1 MKRLMLAI
9 AATAAFVSVASAEE
23 AWFTGT
29 IGGSES
35 GGQWTMTPG
44 YGKITTNNTT
54 LVIEDAA
61 ASFVATSKKSLSG
74 SENLKFATSAKFAS
88 SYDELPEIDP
98 GAKAGIVVYTNEYYV
113 LAKDDTTW
121 AEVQAVV
128 ANVREATEKLKGKD
142 GLIGRLLSDKELSD
156 NAAKVVENLA
166 AVSGRLEK
174 GEGTLGK
181 LTAERALYDEISALV
196 KDVRQIVDNYRDTTP
211 ITTFGS
217 LATGAL

>member
-1 MKRLMLAI
+1 MPEL
-9 AATAAFVSVASAEE
+9 
-23 AWFTGT
+23 
-29 IGGSES
+29 
-35 GGQWTMTPG
+35 TMTLLNADNVDAV
-44 YGKITTNNTT
+44 YE
-54 LVIEDAA
+54 IEKS
-61 ASFVATSKKSLSG
+61 SFAIPWSH
-74 SENLKFATSAKFAS
+74 EAF
-88 SYDELPEIDP
+88 
-98 GAKAGIVVYTNEYYV
+98 
-113 LAKDDTTW
+113 
-121 AEVQAVV
+121 
-128 ANVREATEKLKGKD
+128 VREATEKLKGKD

>member
-1 MKRLMLAI
+1 MAVKIIHDFRR
-9 AATAAFVSVASAEE
+9 
-23 AWFTGT
+23 TG
-29 IGGSES
+29 
-35 GGQWTMTPG
+35 
-44 YGKITTNNTT
+44 
-54 LVIEDAA
+54 
-61 ASFVATSKKSLSG
+61 
-74 SENLKFATSAKFAS
+74 
-88 SYDELPEIDP
+88 
-98 GAKAGIVVYTNEYYV
+98 
-113 LAKDDTTW
+113 
-121 AEVQAVV
+121 
-128 ANVREATEKLKGKD
+128 
-142 GLIGRLLSDKELSD
+142 LSDKELSD